1 MYRDKSIG
9 VVVPAYKVRDS
20 LYEVINSLPD
30 FIDKI
35 IVVNDAC
42 PILSYTSIEYVSGVI
57 TIHLEKNQGV
67 GGAVIAGYN
76 EAMKLGCDIVVKVD
90 GDGQM
95 DASKIKYLI
104 EPILSDKADYTK
116 GNRFR
121 DFEKI
126 KKMPLIRLLG
136 NSCLSLIMKFVS
148 GYWSIMDPTNGFT
161 AISKSA
167 LKELKLS
174 KISKRY
180 FFESDMLINLN
191 ISNFRVKDIA
201 IPAIYGD
208 ENSSMNIKLIL
219 LQFPLKLLKGFF
231 KRITLKYL
239 ILDFNVVFIFYI
251 SSILLLSFGGIFG
264 IYKWVES
271 IHYHQFA
278 STGTVMLSVLPI
290 ILGVQ
295 FLLQAIQLDILSEP
309 K

>member
-1 MYRDKSIG
+1 MYKSKRIG
-9 VVVPAYKVRDS
+9 VVIPAYKVKEFLS
-20 LYEVINSLPD
+20 EVVLSLPE
-30 FIDKI
+30 FIDDI

-42 PILSYTSIEYVSGVI
+42 PIQSYTAIDSLSKVNI
-57 TIHLEKNQGV
+57 IHLEKNQGV
-67 GGAVIAGYN
+67 GGAVLAGYQ
-76 EAMKLGCDIVVKVD
+76 EALKSSCDIVVKVD

-95 DASKIKYLI
+95 DTSKIVSLI
-104 EPILSDKADYTK
+104 EPIIAEKADYTK

-126 KKMPLIRLLG
+126 KQMPLIRFIG

-161 AISKSA
+161 AVSLPV
-167 LKELKLS
+167 LKELNLN
-174 KISKRY
+174 KIAKRY

-191 ISNFRVKDIA
+191 IYNFRVKDIP

-239 ILDFNVVFIFYI
+239 VLDFNVVFIFYI
-251 SSILLLSFGGIFG
+251 FSIFFLSFGGLFG
-264 IYKWVES
+264 LYKWIES
-271 IHYHQFA
+271 IQYHQFA

-295 FLLQAIQLDILSEP
+295 LLLQAIQLDIYSEP